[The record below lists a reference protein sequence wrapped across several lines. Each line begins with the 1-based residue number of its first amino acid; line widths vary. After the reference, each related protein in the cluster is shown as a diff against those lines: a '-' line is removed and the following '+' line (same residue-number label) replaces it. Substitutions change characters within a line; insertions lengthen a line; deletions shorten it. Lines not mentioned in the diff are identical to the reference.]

1 MTIHDSPCQ
10 PDCDCKPFLDYLH
23 NFRNNTCNS
32 CNSPQT
38 KTPICKVCKIDTKC
52 NQYLLNCYLCNLSK
66 IHVLGFRKWI
76 YSRHINMECQRRCS
90 SKSQFNI
97 RRIRFSYINEM
108 FKLWWL
114 KSISL
119 FMSYDQKV
127 QHLDILHESL
137 WWQIVFESL
146 AKWFIKNK
154 LILVYIK

>member
-1 MTIHDSPCQ
+1 MSLFLTSNKMWFLVYYLPTFSDDVTLFTVFFFFEGFPKS
-10 PDCDCKPFLDYLH
+10 FLDYLH

-97 RRIRFSYINEM
+97 RRIRFSYINQM
-108 FKLWWL
+108 FKLWYL
-114 KSISL
+114 NLISL
-119 FMSYDQKV
+119 CISYYRKV
-127 QHLDILHESL
+127 QSCI
-137 WWQIVFESL
+137 
-146 AKWFIKNK
+146 
-154 LILVYIK
+154 